1 MIFVIKI
8 SITFYK
14 PFPIS
19 QKCVS
24 RQLFGTS
31 LFDVIEAKK
40 FKYFLINLTIRK
52 YFIQMQIPN
61 DNLMKTIH
69 YFTEFFYLNNQ

>member
-31 LFDVIEAKK
+31 LLDIIEAKK
-40 FKYFLINLTIRK
+40 FKYFLINLTIGK

-69 YFTEFFYLNNQ
+69 YFTEFFYFNNQ